1 MFVGVRLP
9 CATHRTTA
17 KHTQWYKN
25 WYELYPLHG
34 VLPIEYQSKILQ
46 LVASSSPASIASI
59 TVYANSIQQGIPV
72 NPLYI
77 EETDDWLGNPTSL
90 ETCRH
95 QLRMYENEFEALTL
109 QLERALE
116 NIQGLVRDNDSLTA
130 ERNSLR
136 EKLQYAERD
145 LLSEK
150 RSFADVAHQR
160 DHLFQENQRLL
171 RDARDRKS

>member
-1 MFVGVRLP
+1 MD
-9 CATHRTTA
+9 
-17 KHTQWYKN
+17 
-25 WYELYPLHG
+25 
-34 VLPIEYQSKILQ
+34 
-46 LVASSSPASIASI
+46 
-59 TVYANSIQQGIPV
+59 
-72 NPLYI
+72 PLYI

-109 QLERALE
+109 KLERALA

-160 DHLFQENQRLL
+160 DYLFSENQRLL
-171 RDARDRKS
+171 RDRRDSEEE